1 MIKQTPQQLLA
12 NNREW
17 AASLR
22 QVDPQ
27 YFTRLST
34 QLSPSYLWIGCSDA
48 RIPAN
53 QIIGLPPGEVFVH
66 RNIANQFRLRDANA
80 TAVLAFAVDVLQVQ
94 HIIVCG
100 HYGCGGIRNAMRYD
114 APGRGL
120 PAIRRWT
127 AGIRAIKH
135 RFRKELARLES
146 DAAREARL
154 CELNVLQQVEHVGH
168 APVVKQAWKQGRKLS
183 VHAWIYGIEDG
194 LIRDLGITLNGLRD
208 LQRCSEKLESASTS

>member
-1 MIKQTPQQLLA
+1 MKQTPQQLLV

-17 AASLR
+17 AASIR
-22 QVDPQ
+22 EVDPQ
-27 YFTRLST
+27 YFARLSALQT
-34 QLSPSYLWIGCSDA
+34 PSYLWIGCSDA

-80 TAVLAFAVDVLQVQ
+80 LAVLSFAVEVLKVQ
-94 HIIVCG
+94 HVIVCG
-100 HYGCGGIRNAMRYD
+100 HYGCGGVRNAMHFD

-120 PAIRRWT
+120 PSVRRWT

-135 RFRKELARLES
+135 RFRRELARMEN

-154 CELNVLQQVEHVGH
+154 CELNVLQQVEHVGR
-168 APVVKQAWKQGRKLS
+168 APVVQQAWQQGRALS
-183 VHAWIYGIEDG
+183 VHGWIYGLQDG
-194 LIRDLGITLNGLRD
+194 LIHDLDTSLHGTDD
-208 LQRCSEKLESASTS
+208 LERCSAKLQSATT

>member
-1 MIKQTPQQLLA
+1 MKQTPQQLLV

-17 AASLR
+17 AASIR
-22 QVDPQ
+22 QVDPD
-27 YFTRLST
+27 YFARLSA
-34 QLSPSYLWIGCSDA
+34 QRSPSYLWIGCSDA

-80 TAVLAFAVDVLQVQ
+80 MAVLSFAVEVLQVR
-94 HIIVCG
+94 HVIVCG
-100 HYGCGGIRNAMRYD
+100 HYGCAGVHNAMRFD
-114 APGRGL
+114 APGRGQ

-135 RFRKELARLES
+135 RFRNELARIPDEDS
-146 DAAREARL
+146 REARL

-168 APVVKQAWKQGRKLS
+168 APAVRKAWEQGRELS
-183 VHAWIYGIEDG
+183 VHGWIYDLKDG
-194 LIRDLGITLNGLRD
+194 LIRDLDISLHDSGD
-208 LQRCSEKLESASTS
+208 LDRCGEKLKSAAG

>member
-1 MIKQTPQQLLA
+1 MKQTPQQLLV

-17 AASLR
+17 VSSIR
-22 QVDPQ
+22 QVDPD
-27 YFTRLST
+27 YFARLSA
-34 QLSPSYLWIGCSDA
+34 QHVPSYLWIGCSDA

-80 TAVLAFAVDVLQVQ
+80 TAVLTFAVDVLKVR
-94 HIIVCG
+94 HVIVCG
-100 HYGCGGIRNAMRYD
+100 HYGCGGVLNTLRHD

-127 AGIRAIKH
+127 AGIRAIKN
-135 RFRKELARLES
+135 RFRKELARLPA
-146 DAAREARL
+146 DAREARL

-168 APVVKQAWKQGRKLS
+168 APVVRKAWDEGRELG
-183 VHAWIYGIEDG
+183 VHGWIYGLKDG
-194 LIRDLGITLNGLRD
+194 LIHDLGVSLHGPEDLR
-208 LQRCSEKLESASTS
+208 RCSEKLRATAGAG

>member
-1 MIKQTPQQLLA
+1 MKQTPQQLLV

-17 AASLR
+17 AASIR
-22 QVDPQ
+22 EVDPQ
-27 YFTRLST
+27 YFARLSA
-34 QLSPSYLWIGCSDA
+34 QQSPSYLWIGCSDA

-80 TAVLAFAVDVLQVQ
+80 TAVLTFAVEVLQVR

-100 HYGCGGIRNAMRYD
+100 HYGCGGVRNAMRYD
-114 APGRGL
+114 APGRGE

-127 AGIRAIKH
+127 AGIRAIRH
-135 RFRKELARLES
+135 RFRKELARMDS

-168 APVVKQAWKQGRKLS
+168 APVVQQAWKQGRALS
-183 VHAWIYGIEDG
+183 VHGWIYGLQDG
-194 LIRDLGITLNGLRD
+194 VIRDLGMTLKGSAD
-208 LQRCSEKLESASTS
+208 LERCSERLQAATA